1 MSRISQVTDS
11 TVREPGKRERLATA
25 AATVLH
31 EQGIEKTTLADIAHA
46 ADVPVGNVYY
56 YYKTKDE
63 LIEAAIGTHG
73 DALGALLAH
82 LDELPTPHQ
91 RLEALIGGWV
101 DQRDLTARYGCPTG
115 TLASEL
121 DKRADGLDQ
130 KLAEHMRRL
139 VDWTEQQFREMGH
152 QNDARELGVALIAAY
167 QGVSLLTN
175 SFREP
180 ELMATEGRRLQRWI
194 NSL

>member
-1 MSRISQVTDS
+1 VTHS
-11 TVREPGKRERLATA
+11 TAREPGKRERLTAA

-31 EQGIEKTTLADIAHA
+31 EQGVEKTTLADIARA

-56 YYKTKDE
+56 YFKTKDE
-63 LIEAAIGTHG
+63 LVAAAIDTHG
-73 DALGALLAH
+73 DTLRALLAQ
-82 LDELPTPHQ
+82 LDALPTPRQ
-91 RLEALIGGWV
+91 RLEALVSGWV
-101 DQRDLTARYGCPTG
+101 DQRELAARYGCPTG

-130 KLAEHMRRL
+130 KLAEHMRSL
-139 VDWTEQQFREMGH
+139 VDWAERQFHEMGH
-152 QNDARELGVALIAAY
+152 QRDARELAVALVAAY
-167 QGVSLLTN
+167 QGISLLTN
-175 SFREP
+175 TFREP